1 MNSDRLKLKIDD
13 KIVTNI
19 QEEKSEFDLF
29 LKTKFKELEKF
40 KKNINQNK
48 IENENTKN
56 LDSNLFFKADINTQT
71 SSLVCAINN
80 KRNENLGQNVIPN
93 KNIKSFL
100 NNYGQSSKNR
110 PLFRTNLNI
119 NNNNEFNY
127 ELDNLVYESGITITN
142 KKQNVEKN
150 EITPSQNLINKM
162 QNIYGILTKS
172 PRTQT
177 ETPSDSHNINSLY
190 SLNSLDKTFT
200 IKNLDQNFGDIF
212 KKIYPEFKDRSIS
225 HNNKQSYLK
234 NNFEIEGN
242 SPDEQ
247 IHINITNDP
256 VIDKK
261 FNKLYNKNKMH
272 KRSISICNTPK
283 DKIMQKIGENRSL
296 LKNLFTK
303 NGNMNSVSF
312 LYNQNKNS
320 ISTYSNK
327 NYRKKKVEKD
337 IEIDK
342 ICQKNEFYDLR
353 TNISKINSLKVK
365 KILNLKNFEE

>member
-1 MNSDRLKLKIDD
+1 
-13 KIVTNI
+13 
-19 QEEKSEFDLF
+19 
-29 LKTKFKELEKF
+29 
-40 KKNINQNK
+40 
-48 IENENTKN
+48 
-56 LDSNLFFKADINTQT
+56 
-71 SSLVCAINN
+71 
-80 KRNENLGQNVIPN
+80 
-93 KNIKSFL
+93 
-100 NNYGQSSKNR
+100 
-110 PLFRTNLNI
+110 
-119 NNNNEFNY
+119 
-127 ELDNLVYESGITITN
+127 
-142 KKQNVEKN
+142 
-150 EITPSQNLINKM
+150 M